1 MIHPRHYLAQRF
13 HRQFAFEPHLIMS
26 NTQTLTEIAQEGF
39 TIVFVPNMAT
49 ADLIKQRLCT
59 VPVEMIDPRAAE
71 VALRRWVRT
80 TNDMRNGVLICHQA
94 NSSGWRA
101 YADRIVWIG
110 VHYDKAT
117 MNFAQAGGR
126 IRGKYVEPIIL
137 SADQI

>member
-1 MIHPRHYLAQRF
+1 
-13 HRQFAFEPHLIMS
+13 MS

-71 VALRRWVRT
+71 AALRRWVRT
-80 TNDMRNGVLICHQA
+80 TNDKRNGVLICHQA

-110 VHYDKAT
+110 LPHDKET

-137 SADQI
+137 SSDQI